1 MSKKSVP
8 KNTKVITYQMPQLS
22 IAQYLVVVA
31 DRGITSEVN
40 YFDSLKEAK
49 RAFGEIAH
57 DHGFKSDE
65 KNESDYFD
73 VSIWQWTEDR
83 YEKVQLYM

>member
-1 MSKKSVP
+1 MSTKSVP

-31 DRGITSEVN
+31 DRGIKSEVN
-40 YFDSLKEAK
+40 CFDSLKEAK

-65 KNESDYFD
+65 KKRIRLF
-73 VSIWQWTEDR
+73 
-83 YEKVQLYM
+83 

>member
-1 MSKKSVP
+1 MSKKSVS
-8 KNTKVITYQMPQLS
+8 KNTEVITYQMPQLS

-40 YFDSLKEAK
+40 YFD
-49 RAFGEIAH
+49 
-57 DHGFKSDE
+57 
-65 KNESDYFD
+65 